1 MIAAG
6 MVIIAVAS
14 MLIAARMA
22 QARHRSLK
30 AWVWIAAIVG
40 PFGPL
45 TLYLLGERSARIARA

>member
-6 MVIIAVAS
+6 MVIIAGAS

-45 TLYLLGERSARIARA
+45 ALYLLGERSARIARA